1 MANIKLFNINSEV
14 ASEVKIG
21 SMALERSLQRLF
33 EANLDTL
40 LGVTVLA
47 SEYLIKEGR
56 MDTLGIDENN
66 CPVIIEYKRHS
77 NENIITQGLFYLDW
91 LMNHRDSFKVLT
103 MDRLGQDA
111 AERIDWSVPRLIC
124 IAADFNKY
132 DKHAVRQMSR
142 NIELIQYRMFG
153 ENLLMLDQITS
164 STSSA
169 QQSKSNQ
176 INGVVSPSTRSNKV
190 SITDQ
195 LKSAN
200 DELTQIYNDFL
211 DFVNSLGDDIQ
222 SRQLKMYIAF
232 ARLRNFVCLE
242 VRRQRGIVLLY
253 LNLDPNNIEFE
264 KGFTRDMTGIGHYGT
279 GNVEVT
285 ISSPKM
291 LERAKP
297 LIREAYEKS

>member
-47 SEYLIKEGR
+47 SEYLMKEGR

-103 MDRLGQDA
+103 MDRLGKDA

-176 INGVVSPSTRSNKV
+176 IDGVVSPSTRSNKV